1 MPTALQLNP
10 TQRSGMPDTSTHTA
24 NASMASNDVPD
35 DRLTDR
41 PSFSFALLFVPQ
53 EKQQA
58 AEEEAKRLA
67 SLPLPL
73 AGRLRN
79 LAPPARPIT
88 STPRRVQHS
97 TSSRTALRKSGRST
111 ARATPTGLR
120 AFGTNQHAERACDV
134 ILVCYAMLCCDV
146 MGSWS
151 PTQAT
156 GQSCGG

>member
-1 MPTALQLNP
+1 VPTALQLNP

-67 SLPLPL
+67 SLPLPPGWET
-73 AGRLRN
+73 AESR
-79 LAPPARPIT
+79 
-88 STPRRVQHS
+88 STGQTYYVNTQTGATQYEFPDGAAEVWKVYGASHTYGSKGIRDKPTR
-97 TSSRTALRKSGRST
+97 RKS
-111 ARATPTGLR
+111 L
-120 AFGTNQHAERACDV
+120 
-134 ILVCYAMLCCDV
+134 
-146 MGSWS
+146 
-151 PTQAT
+151 
-156 GQSCGG
+156 